1 MKFRTLRSEDAPSLW
16 RINEEGLPGTGKI
29 SQDAIID
36 LLGLAELSLGAFEGD
51 ELVGFVLCL
60 PPQTRYGSLN
70 YAWFNQHYDDFL
82 YVDRIA
88 VSEKHRNRKIGSLL
102 YQKVITYA
110 QKHSRPVVAEVSL
123 KPPNPKSMRF
133 HDRHGFDEVGIFH
146 HENMS
151 VTMMFRDCE

>member
-1 MKFRTLRSEDAPSLW
+1 MIFRKLRSEDGPSLW
-16 RINEEGLPGTGKI
+16 RINEEGLPGTGKV
-29 SQDAIID
+29 SQDAIVD
-36 LLGLAELSLGAFEGD
+36 LVDLAELPLGAFEGD

-60 PPQTRYGSLN
+60 PPQTRYESLN

-88 VSEKHRNRKIGSLL
+88 VSQKHRNRKIGSLL

-110 QKHSRPVVAEVSL
+110 QEHSRPVVAEVSL

-133 HDRHGFDEVGIFH
+133 HDRHGFNEVGVLH
-146 HENMS
+146 HESMS
-151 VTMMFRDCE
+151 VTMMFRNCS